1 MSQVQALLLKILVV
15 YVGDMLA
22 KCQENVQMLQ
32 ILKKL
37 FCFAT
42 FLSKTD
48 WGDGQ
53 TVAWRAHLVIRACLC
68 HRHQAHSA

>member
-22 KCQENVQMLQ
+22 KCRENVQMLQ
-32 ILKKL
+32 SLKKL
-37 FCFAT
+37 FRFAT

-48 WGDGQ
+48 WSDGQ
-53 TVAWRAHLVIRACLC
+53 NVAWRAHLVIRACLC